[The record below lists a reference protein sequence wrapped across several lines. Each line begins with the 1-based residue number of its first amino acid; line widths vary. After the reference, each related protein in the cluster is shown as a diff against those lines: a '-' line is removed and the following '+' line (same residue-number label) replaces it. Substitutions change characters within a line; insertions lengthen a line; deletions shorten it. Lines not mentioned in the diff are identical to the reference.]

1 MLVQLAGN
9 QINSESSVD
18 AYINAL
24 KLGCRCVERM
34 YHLSYNMFYTS
45 RVASDDT
52 ERMWQDQLGQQII
65 LPVCQCHTESPG
77 VTG

>member
-1 MLVQLAGN
+1 MLVQLVGN

-52 ERMWQDQLGQQII
+52 EREWQDQ
-65 LPVCQCHTESPG
+65 
-77 VTG
+77 